1 MAAIASST
9 RASLPPLTHA
19 TQQPPTAQLG
29 LDSSIA
35 PRASFARL
43 FRSKGSH
50 ETRLGPLR
58 QLRSTIV
65 PPVFA
70 VAESRN
76 PARRFSSSPSTS
88 PPETADSLHSENATS
103 LLAIPTL
110 ATVTALGALV
120 APSAVNAVT
129 GADVSSV
136 AEAAAAAAAAGAAAG
151 TAGDGALASLSQ
163 LFLLGALSLADEPS
177 NALSLPTWI
186 IHVASVVECTA
197 QRRAGGRQGNV
208 GDASGIALSPAPHL
222 SVTATPLHVLPLL
235 PPRVVTMA
243 QSNHRSV
250 LILCSSPS
258 PPLSSQGGGDG
269 AGVAVRSSGEQEGVE
284 GAGMGHGAAA
294 HGRHVRVHV
303 AFLL

>member
-1 MAAIASST
+1 
-9 RASLPPLTHA
+9 
-19 TQQPPTAQLG
+19 LG

-50 ETRLGPLR
+50 ETRLRPLR

-76 PARRFSSSPSTS
+76 PARSFSSSPSTS

-136 AEAAAAAAAAGAAAG
+136 AEAAAAAAGAAAG

-186 IHVASVVECTA
+186 IHVASVVEWVVA
-197 QRRAGGRQGNV
+197 MALVWQYGAAESRRAWRGLAWGMVPLLMGAMCACTWHFFYNSPQLEVIQGYNWLQMK
-208 GDASGIALSPAPHL
+208 APLPPHPPRFPHPPRPPHSPRPPRPPLPLS
-222 SVTATPLHVLPLL
+222 VLPLPSHPSKMVL
-235 PPRVVTMA
+235 
-243 QSNHRSV
+243 QS
-250 LILCSSPS
+250 P
-258 PPLSSQGGGDG
+258 
-269 AGVAVRSSGEQEGVE
+269 
-284 GAGMGHGAAA
+284 MT
-294 HGRHVRVHV
+294 
-303 AFLL
+303 